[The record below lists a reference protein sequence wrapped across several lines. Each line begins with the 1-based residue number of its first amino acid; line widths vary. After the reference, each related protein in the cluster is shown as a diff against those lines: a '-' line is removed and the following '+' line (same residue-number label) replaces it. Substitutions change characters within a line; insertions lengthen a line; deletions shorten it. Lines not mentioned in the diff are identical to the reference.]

1 MMKQLFNVNRKGKKH
16 FVAHLLHPAG
26 MVGMLLLLVL
36 LGSSA
41 QLFAAD
47 NTQLVRG
54 VVVDE
59 AGEPIIGATVR
70 VKAATIGAQTD
81 LNGAFQLNVPAKAIL
96 IVSYMGY
103 ATQELAATF
112 GAPMKI
118 VMLESS
124 QELEDVVITAFG
136 TAQKK
141 ETLTGAIQSV
151 RPDDLIV
158 PTSNLSNAFAGRLAG
173 VIAFQR
179 SGEPGKSGSDF
190 YIRGIATLSGMTS
203 PLIILDGLEV
213 SKEDLDAV
221 DPEIIEGFSILKD
234 ATASAMY
241 GTRGANGVMIVKT
254 KSGANLERPIIGVR
268 VETNISIPTTTP
280 KFVDGA
286 TYMEMNNE
294 AVTNQNSS
302 TGLFSADQ
310 ILNTRNGGDPYLYP
324 NVDWYDE
331 IFKDYA
337 INQKANFN
345 IRGGTKKIVYF
356 MNMTFNH
363 ETSMLRDR
371 AKEFFS
377 YSNDIDLMK
386 YAFQNNVDF
395 HMTET
400 STISLHLNTQLSDK
414 HAPNFKVEDIYNN
427 IMASNPVDFPTYYP
441 ADGQNPWMYWGIYG
455 GGNAQGAVNTL
466 SRSTNGYRDIFEST
480 VLANLDF
487 EQKLDFLTEGLS
499 FKAKVSFKNWNK
511 SETYRAQ
518 AENYYILNGKNP
530 DGTYNILP
538 FFEPS
543 KPTLE
548 TFTTVDGDRRMY
560 GQAFFNYEQT
570 FADNHNVGGMVLW
583 NADQFNYNVGKVD
596 DNNSALTN
604 SLPKR
609 KMGYA
614 MRLTYDYAYRY
625 LLEVNAGYNGS
636 ENFAKGHR
644 WGFFPSI
651 ALGWNLAQEPFFQPL
666 SDLISNL
673 KFRGSYGLVGND
685 QINDARFIYLGDI
698 DLYGSDYYTTG
709 YYPNQWINRGPSYNR
724 YENPEITWEVGA
736 KLNVGMDLRIFQD
749 LNIVLDVF
757 REIRSNIFQEKQSI
771 PNYFGTAAT
780 KVYGNLAKV
789 KNSGFDLAVD
799 YGKKFS
805 EDLSVEFKATFTYAH
820 NVVLEYDEG
829 AGLRPALS
837 TVGQNVKQQLGFIS
851 DGLYIDYADI
861 AHSPE
866 SQVGG
871 GLEVAPG
878 DIKYV
883 DQPNENGF
891 YDGLINADDLVPIG
905 YPEVPEFVYGFGPSV
920 QWKGWDFS
928 FLMQGVARTSLIMEG
943 FHPFGTQYNRNVL
956 QWIADDYWSASNQN
970 INAGY
975 PRLTKFDNIHNTV
988 ASDFWLRDASFLKLK
1003 NIEIG
1008 YKYKFKGSSGSSAR
1022 IYVSG
1027 TNIWTF
1033 APFTYWDPEMGR
1045 GKGLSYPTQ
1054 RVFNVG
1060 IQMTLK

>member
-1 MMKQLFNVNRKGKKH
+1 MKQLYNKIKKSFFAPCPLGVVKMFH
-16 FVAHLLHPAG
+16 V
-26 MVGMLLLLVL
+26 LLLLLL
-36 LGSSA
+36 LGGGA
-41 QLFAAD
+41 KLYAAD
-47 NTQLVRG
+47 DLQQVRG
-54 VVVDE
+54 SVVDE
-59 AGEPIIGATVR
+59 QGEPIIGATVR
-70 VKAATIGAQTD
+70 VKGATVGAQTD
-81 LNGAFQLNVPAKAIL
+81 IAGSFQLRVSPSAIL

-103 ATQELAATF
+103 ATQEIPATF
-112 GAPMKI
+112 GEPMR
-118 VMLESS
+118 VVLLEAS

-158 PTSNLSNAFAGRLAG
+158 PSSNLSNAFAGRLAG

-179 SGEPGKSGSDF
+179 SGEPGRNGSDF
-190 YIRGIATLSGMTS
+190 YIRGISTLSGMTS

-213 SKEDLDAV
+213 SQADLNSV

-254 KSGANLERPIIGVR
+254 KSGASLERPIIGVR
-268 VETNISIPTTTP
+268 VETNVSLPTAIP

-302 TGLFSADQ
+302 AGLFTADQ
-310 ILNTRNGGDPYLYP
+310 IFNTRNGGDPYMYP
-324 NVDWYDE
+324 NVDWYNE
-331 IFKDYA
+331 LFNDYA

-356 MNMTFNH
+356 MNMTLNH

-377 YSNDIDLMK
+377 YSNNIDLLK

-395 HMTET
+395 HLTET

-414 HAPNFKVEDIYNN
+414 HAPNVNTESIYSN
-427 IMASNPVDFPTYYP
+427 IMVSNPVDYPMYYP
-441 ADGQNPWMYWGIYG
+441 ADGKSPWVYWGIFS
-455 GGNAQGAVNTL
+455 GGNAQGAVNTMAAA
-466 SRSTNGYRDIFEST
+466 TNGYRDIFEST

-487 EQKLDFLTEGLS
+487 DQKLDFLTEGLS

-511 SETYRAQ
+511 SEIYRYQ
-518 AENYYILNGKNP
+518 GNNYYVLKGKNA
-530 DGTYNILP
+530 DGTYDLSP
-538 FFEPS
+538 FAEPT
-543 KPTLE
+543 KPVLS

-560 GQAFFNYEQT
+560 GQAFFNYERQ
-570 FADNHNVGGMVLW
+570 FGDYHNVSGMLLW
-583 NADQFNYNVGKVD
+583 NADQFNYNVPVQD
-596 DNNSALTN
+596 SNNSLLTN

-625 LLEVNAGYNGS
+625 LLELNAGYNGS

-644 WGFFPSI
+644 WGFFPSV
-651 ALGWNLAQEPFFQPL
+651 AVGWNVAQEPFFEPL
-666 SDLISNL
+666 SNVVSNL
-673 KFRGSYGLVGND
+673 KLRGSYGLVGND
-685 QINDARFIYLGDI
+685 QINDARFIYLGDVN
-698 DLYGSDYYTTG
+698 LNGSASYTTG
-709 YYPNQWINRGPSYNR
+709 YYPVQMTRSGPSYNR
-724 YENPEITWEVGA
+724 YENPDITWEVGA
-736 KLNVGMDLRIFQD
+736 KLNVGMDLRLFQD
-749 LNIVLDVF
+749 LNVVLDVF
-757 REIRSNIFQEKQSI
+757 REIRGNIFQQKQSI
-771 PNYFGTAAT
+771 PNYFGTAST
-780 KVYGNLAKV
+780 TVYGNLAKV
-789 KNSGFDLAVD
+789 NNSGVDLAVD
-799 YGKKFS
+799 YGKKFTD
-805 EDLSVEFKATFTYAH
+805 DLSVEFKATLTYAH

-829 AGLRPALS
+829 TSLRPAQS
-837 TVGQNVKQQLGFIS
+837 KVGQNVEQMIGFIS

-866 SQVGG
+866 PQVGG

-883 DQPNENGF
+883 DQPDENGY
-891 YDGLINADDLVPIG
+891 YDGLIDANDRVPVG
-905 YPEVPEFVYGFGPSV
+905 YPTVPEIIYGFGPSV
-920 QWKGWDFS
+920 QWKNWDFS
-928 FLMQGVARTSLIMEG
+928 FFMQGVGRTSLMMSG

-956 QWIADDYWSASNQN
+956 QWVADDYWSSTNQN
-970 INAGY
+970 INANY
-975 PRLTKFDNIHNTV
+975 PRITKFDNPHNTV
-988 ASDFWLRDASFLKLK
+988 ASDFWLRDASFLKLR
-1003 NIEIG
+1003 NVEIG
-1008 YKYKFKGSSGSSAR
+1008 YKYKFKGTSGSSVR

-1027 TNIWTF
+1027 SNLWTF
-1033 APFTYWDPEMGR
+1033 SSFTYWDPEMGGGR
-1045 GKGLSYPTQ
+1045 GLTYPTQ